1 MFERSG
7 FSIAMGNPSAEVQRA
22 ADFVTGSN
30 REDGF
35 ADAVQ
40 RFILGRDRSNM
51 RVEMAQA
58 GDRV

>member
-1 MFERSG
+1 
-7 FSIAMGNPSAEVQRA
+7 
-22 ADFVTGSN
+22 VTGSN

-35 ADAVQ
+35 ADAVE